1 MRASYCALHQ
11 QVPGLSFVKNMA
23 EVQHMIPSSE
33 FLKTNKHLDGCKVFI
48 PKNFF
53 ATDLLPRGHM
63 DMEG

>member
-1 MRASYCALHQ
+1 
-11 QVPGLSFVKNMA
+11 MA